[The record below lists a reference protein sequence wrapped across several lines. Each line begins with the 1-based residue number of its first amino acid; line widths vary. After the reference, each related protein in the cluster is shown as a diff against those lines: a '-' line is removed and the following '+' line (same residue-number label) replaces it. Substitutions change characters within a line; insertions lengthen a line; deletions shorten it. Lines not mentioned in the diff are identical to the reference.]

1 MKTALLVALILASQ
15 VSKTFAKSEEG
26 AGSSGGGSQCLL
38 KLHAIRDVLI
48 KASPQIKSFQ
58 SANITSADFSSK
70 LSRTN
75 FDIGKNLM
83 LEGKVVDAINYPDN
97 LAPTIVVDQDRCDS
111 LLANLDDGMSF
122 LTHEIM
128 GLMGK
133 ETREDYSISKNVLNE
148 LKNIVVTKKN
158 SIDWKY
164 ACSLRRWH
172 YSGMS
177 GFEYLGTSDSYTG
190 MAGIGY
196 IRERSDK
203 ALNEYAIDFSVSRG
217 PYYEHEPRLNYTF
230 YRDPGHNP
238 SKRQFLVP
246 AWTQIEF
253 DKIDADSRNVGGR
266 VSIKLLGP
274 EAFPKEGKETS
285 SFLELVCYRSL

>member
-1 MKTALLVALILASQ
+1 MKTTLITALILASQ
-15 VSKTFAKSEEG
+15 ISMTFAKSEDG

-38 KLHAIRDVLI
+38 KLQAIRDVLI
-48 KASPQIKSFQ
+48 KASPQIKSLQ
-58 SANITSADFSSK
+58 NANISSADFSRK
-70 LSRTN
+70 LSKTN

-83 LEGKVVDAINYPDN
+83 REGKVVDAINYPDE

-122 LTHEIM
+122 LTHEVM

-148 LKNIVVTKKN
+148 LKNIVVTNKS

-172 YSGMS
+172 YSGVA

-203 ALNEYAIDFSVSRG
+203 DLNEYVVEFDVSRG
-217 PYYEHEPRLNYTF
+217 PYYEHEPRLKYTF
-230 YRDPGHNP
+230 YRDPVHNA
-238 SKRQFLVP
+238 SRREFLVP
-246 AWTQIEF
+246 AWTQIDF
-253 DKIDADSRNVGGR
+253 DKNDTYSGNVGGR

-274 EAFPKEGKETS
+274 EAFPKEGKGTS
-285 SFLELVCYRSL
+285 SFLEMVCYRSI